1 MEIRVIERTCRKCH
15 IRYGYSW
22 IGGLNYAQNLK
33 EHGWR
38 KIKDIWICPECVDR
52 RHHGTT

>member
-15 IRYGYSW
+15 TRYGYSW
-22 IGGLNYAQNLK
+22 IGGLNYVQNLK